1 MTTATMSPL
10 RRRMVED
17 MQIRGLEATTQAS
30 YLRAIEVFAGFLGRS
45 PDSATPEEL
54 RAWQLHMARAQV
66 SIPVY
71 NHRITVLRFFFSVTC
86 GRDEMARPLRFRRA
100 PRKLPEVLSPDE
112 VARLLDAA
120 PGPGLKYRAAF
131 SVAYGAGLRASEVV
145 NLKLGDI
152 DSERMIIRVE
162 QSLPRTR
169 SGGKGRKDRHVM
181 LSPSLLVLL
190 RDYWREAHPQGWLF
204 PGLPPVKPISTRQL
218 NRACRTAR
226 AAAGLAKRV
235 TPHTLRH
242 SFATHLL
249 EQNTDIRV
257 IQVLLGHARLE
268 TTALYTHV
276 ATRTIRDVTS
286 PLEAVQRLTQ
296 GSG

>member
-1 MTTATMSPL
+1 MTTAKMSPL

-17 MQIRGLEATTQAS
+17 MQIRGLEATTQTS
-30 YLRAIEVFAGFLGRS
+30 YLRAIGVFAGFLGRS
-45 PDSATPEEL
+45 PDSATPAEL
-54 RAWQLHMARAQV
+54 RAWQLQMARAQV

-86 GRDEMARPLRFRRA
+86 GRDEMTRPLRFRRA

-152 DSERMIIRVE
+152 DSDRMLIRVE
-162 QSLPRTR
+162 Q
-169 SGGKGRKDRHVM
+169 GKGRKDRHVM
-181 LSPSLLVLL
+181 LSPHLLGLL
-190 RDYWREAHPQGWLF
+190 RDYWREARPQGWLF
-204 PGLPPVKPISTRQL
+204 PGQNPLNPVTTRQL

-235 TPHTLRH
+235 APHTLGH
-242 SFATHLL
+242 SLATHLL

-276 ATRTIRDVTS
+276 ATRTIRDVMS
-286 PLEAVQRLTQ
+286 PLEAVQRLTE

>member
-1 MTTATMSPL
+1 MTQAKMSPL

-17 MQIRGLEATTQAS
+17 MQIRGLEATTQTS
-30 YLRAIEVFAGFLGRS
+30 YLRAIEAFAGFLGRS
-45 PDSATPEEL
+45 PDSATPAEL
-54 RAWQLHMARAQV
+54 RAWQLHMARTHV

-71 NHRITVLRFFFSVTC
+71 NHRVTVLRFFFSVTC

-162 QSLPRTR
+162 Q
-169 SGGKGRKDRHVM
+169 GKGRKDRHVM
-181 LSPSLLVLL
+181 LSPHLLGLL
-190 RDYWREAHPQGWLF
+190 RDYWREARPQGWLF
-204 PGLPPVKPISTRQL
+204 PGQNPLNPVTTRQL

-276 ATRTIRDVTS
+276 ATRTIRDVMS
-286 PLEAVQRLTQ
+286 PLETVQRLTE

>member
-1 MTTATMSPL
+1 MTTAKMSPL

-17 MQIRGLEATTQAS
+17 MQIRGLEATTQTS
-30 YLRAIEVFAGFLGRS
+30 YLRAIEAFSGFLGRS
-45 PDSATPEEL
+45 PDSATPAEL
-54 RAWQLHMARAQV
+54 RAWQLHMARTQV

-71 NHRITVLRFFFSVTC
+71 NNRITVLRFFFSVTC
-86 GRDEMARPLRFRRA
+86 GRDEMTRPLRLRRA
-100 PRKLPEVLSPDE
+100 PRKLPEVLSQDE

-152 DSERMIIRVE
+152 DSDRMLIRVE
-162 QSLPRTR
+162 Q
-169 SGGKGRKDRHVM
+169 GKGRKDRHVM
-181 LSPSLLVLL
+181 LSPHLLGLL
-190 RDYWREAHPQGWLF
+190 RDYWREARPQGWLF
-204 PGLPPVKPISTRQL
+204 PGQNPLNPVTTRQL

-286 PLEAVQRLTQ
+286 PLEAVQRLTE
-296 GSG
+296 GPG

>member
-1 MTTATMSPL
+1 MTTAKMSPL

-17 MQIRGLEATTQAS
+17 MQIRGLEATTQTS
-30 YLRAIEVFAGFLGRS
+30 YLRAVEAFAGFLGRS

-54 RAWQLHMARAQV
+54 RAWQLHMARTHV

-100 PRKLPEVLSPDE
+100 PRKLPEVLSPDD

-120 PGPGLKYRAAF
+120 PGPGLKCRAAF

-162 QSLPRTR
+162 Q
-169 SGGKGRKDRHVM
+169 GKGRKDRHVM
-181 LSPSLLVLL
+181 LSPHLLGLL
-190 RDYWREAHPQGWLF
+190 RDYWREARPQGWLF
-204 PGLPPVKPISTRQL
+204 PGQNPINPVTTRQL

-226 AAAGLAKRV
+226 AAAGLSKRV

-276 ATRTIRDVTS
+276 ATRTIRDVMS
-286 PLEAVQRLTQ
+286 PLEAVQRLAE

>member
-1 MTTATMSPL
+1 MTQAKMTPL
-10 RRRMVED
+10 RRRMLED
-17 MQIRGLEATTQAS
+17 MQIRGFEATTQAS
-30 YLRAIEVFAGFLGRS
+30 YIRAIEAFAGFLGRS
-45 PDSATPEEL
+45 PDSATAEEL
-54 RAWQLHMARAQV
+54 RAWQLHMARGNV
-66 SIPVY
+66 SIPIY
-71 NHRITVLRFFFSVTC
+71 NHRVTVLRFFFSVTC
-86 GRDEMARPLRFRRA
+86 GRDELARPLRFRRA

-152 DSERMIIRVE
+152 DSERMVIRVE
-162 QSLPRTR
+162 Q
-169 SGGKGRKDRHVM
+169 GKGRKDRHVM
-181 LSPSLLVLL
+181 LSPALLGLL
-190 RDYWREAHPQGWLF
+190 RDYWREARPQGWLF
-204 PGLPPVKPISTRQL
+204 PGQNPLNPVTTRQL

-268 TTALYTHV
+268 TTARYTHV
-276 ATRTIRDVTS
+276 AARTIRDVMS
-286 PLEAVQRLTQ
+286 PLDAVQRLTE

>member
-1 MTTATMSPL
+1 MTTAKMSPL

-17 MQIRGLEATTQAS
+17 MQIRGLEATTQTS

-45 PDSATPEEL
+45 PDSATAAEL

-86 GRDEMARPLRFRRA
+86 GRDELARPLRFRRA

-152 DSERMIIRVE
+152 DSERMVIRVE
-162 QSLPRTR
+162 QSLPRT
-169 SGGKGRKDRHVM
+169 
-181 LSPSLLVLL
+181 
-190 RDYWREAHPQGWLF
+190 
-204 PGLPPVKPISTRQL
+204 
-218 NRACRTAR
+218 
-226 AAAGLAKRV
+226 
-235 TPHTLRH
+235 
-242 SFATHLL
+242 
-249 EQNTDIRV
+249 
-257 IQVLLGHARLE
+257 
-268 TTALYTHV
+268 
-276 ATRTIRDVTS
+276 
-286 PLEAVQRLTQ
+286 
-296 GSG
+296 

>member
-1 MTTATMSPL
+1 MTTAKMSPL
-10 RRRMVED
+10 QRRMVED
-17 MQIRGLEATTQAS
+17 MQIRGLEASTQAS
-30 YLRAIEVFAGFLGRS
+30 YLRAIEAFAGFLGRS
-45 PDSATPEEL
+45 PDSATPAEL

-66 SIPVY
+66 SIPIY

-86 GRDEMARPLRFRRA
+86 GRDEIARPLRFRRA

-131 SVAYGAGLRASEVV
+131 SVAYGAGLRAREVV

-152 DSERMIIRVE
+152 DSERMVIRVE
-162 QSLPRTR
+162 Q
-169 SGGKGRKDRHVM
+169 GKGRKDRHVM
-181 LSPSLLVLL
+181 LSPHLLGLL
-190 RDYWREAHPQGWLF
+190 RDYWREARPQGWLF
-204 PGLPPVKPISTRQL
+204 PGQNPLNPVTTRQL

-276 ATRTIRDVTS
+276 ATRTIRDVMS
-286 PLEAVQRLTQ
+286 PLETVQRLTE

>member
-1 MTTATMSPL
+1 MTTAPMSPL

-17 MQIRGLEATTQAS
+17 MQIRGLEATTQTS

-86 GRDEMARPLRFRRA
+86 GRDELARPLRFRRA

-145 NLKLGDI
+145 DLKLGDI
-152 DSERMIIRVE
+152 MLIRVE
-162 QSLPRTR
+162 QSLPRT
-169 SGGKGRKDRHVM
+169 
-181 LSPSLLVLL
+181 
-190 RDYWREAHPQGWLF
+190 
-204 PGLPPVKPISTRQL
+204 
-218 NRACRTAR
+218 
-226 AAAGLAKRV
+226 
-235 TPHTLRH
+235 
-242 SFATHLL
+242 
-249 EQNTDIRV
+249 
-257 IQVLLGHARLE
+257 
-268 TTALYTHV
+268 
-276 ATRTIRDVTS
+276 
-286 PLEAVQRLTQ
+286 
-296 GSG
+296 

>member
-1 MTTATMSPL
+1 MTKEKMSPL
-10 RRRMVED
+10 RQRMVED
-17 MQIRGLEATTQAS
+17 MQIRGLEATTQRS
-30 YLRAIEVFAGFLGRS
+30 YLRAVEAFAGFLGRA
-45 PDSATPEEL
+45 PDSATPAEL

-152 DSERMIIRVE
+152 DSERMVIRVE
-162 QSLPRTR
+162 Q
-169 SGGKGRKDRHVM
+169 GKGRKDRHVM
-181 LSPSLLVLL
+181 LSPHLLGLL
-190 RDYWREAHPQGWLF
+190 RDYWREARPQGWLF
-204 PGLPPVKPISTRQL
+204 PGQNPLNPVTTRQL

-276 ATRTIRDVTS
+276 ATRTIRDVMS
-286 PLEAVQRLTQ
+286 PLEAVQRLTK

>member
-1 MTTATMSPL
+1 MTTAKMSPL
-10 RRRMVED
+10 RQRMVED
-17 MQIRGLEATTQAS
+17 MQIRGLEATTQTS
-30 YLRAIEVFAGFLGRS
+30 YLRAIEVFAGFLGHS

-54 RAWQLHMARAQV
+54 RAWQLHMARTHV

-152 DSERMIIRVE
+152 DSERMVIRVE
-162 QSLPRTR
+162 Q
-169 SGGKGRKDRHVM
+169 GKGRKDRHVM
-181 LSPSLLVLL
+181 LSPHLLGLL
-190 RDYWREAHPQGWLF
+190 RDYWREARPQGWLF
-204 PGLPPVKPISTRQL
+204 PGQNPLNPVTTRQL

-226 AAAGLAKRV
+226 AAAGLSKRV

-276 ATRTIRDVTS
+276 ASRTIRDVMS
-286 PLEAVQRLTQ
+286 PLEAVQRLAQ

>member
-1 MTTATMSPL
+1 MTQAKMSPL
-10 RRRMVED
+10 RRRMIED

-30 YLRAIEVFAGFLGRS
+30 YLRAIEAFAGFLGRS
-45 PDSATPEEL
+45 PDSATPAEL
-54 RAWQLHMARAQV
+54 RAWQLHMARTQV

-86 GRDEMARPLRFRRA
+86 GRDEMARPLRLRRA

-152 DSERMIIRVE
+152 DSDRMLIRVE
-162 QSLPRTR
+162 Q
-169 SGGKGRKDRHVM
+169 GKGRKDRHVM
-181 LSPSLLVLL
+181 LSPHLLGLL
-190 RDYWREAHPQGWLF
+190 RDYWREARPQGWLF
-204 PGLPPVKPISTRQL
+204 PGQNPLNPVTTRQL

-226 AAAGLAKRV
+226 AAAGLTKRV

-276 ATRTIRDVTS
+276 ATRTIRDVMS
-286 PLEAVQRLTQ
+286 PLEAVQRLTE

>member
-1 MTTATMSPL
+1 MTTAKMSPL
-10 RRRMVED
+10 QRRMVED
-17 MQIRGLEATTQAS
+17 MQIRGLEASTQAS
-30 YLRAIEVFAGFLGRS
+30 YLRAIEAFAGFLGRS
-45 PDSATPEEL
+45 PDSATPAEL

-66 SIPVY
+66 SIPIY

-86 GRDEMARPLRFRRA
+86 GRDEIARPLRFRRA

-131 SVAYGAGLRASEVV
+131 SVAYGAGLRAREVV

-152 DSERMIIRVE
+152 DSERMVIRVE
-162 QSLPRTR
+162 Q
-169 SGGKGRKDRHVM
+169 GKGRKDRHVM
-181 LSPSLLVLL
+181 LSPHLLGLL
-190 RDYWREAHPQGWLF
+190 RDYWREARPQGWLF
-204 PGLPPVKPISTRQL
+204 PGQNPLNPVTTRQL

-276 ATRTIRDVTS
+276 ATRTIRDVMS
-286 PLEAVQRLTQ
+286 PLETVQRMTE

>member
-30 YLRAIEVFAGFLGRS
+30 YIRAIEAFAGFLGRS
-45 PDSATPEEL
+45 PDSATPAEL

-86 GRDEMARPLRFRRA
+86 GRDEMTRPLRFRWA

-152 DSERMIIRVE
+152 DSARMIIRVE
-162 QSLPRTR
+162 Q
-169 SGGKGRKDRHVM
+169 GKGRKDRHVM
-181 LSPSLLVLL
+181 LSPHLLELL
-190 RDYWREAHPQGWLF
+190 RNYYREARPQGWLF
-204 PGLPPVKPISTRQL
+204 PGQNPLNPVTTRQL

-235 TPHTLRH
+235 TPHTVNRRSNVTPDRRSILTP
-242 SFATHLL
+242 FARADG
-249 EQNTDIRV
+249 ESAMRV
-257 IQVLLGHARLE
+257 
-268 TTALYTHV
+268 ALS
-276 ATRTIRDVTS
+276 RG
-286 PLEAVQRLTQ
+286 L
-296 GSG
+296 

>member
-1 MTTATMSPL
+1 MTTVTMSPL

-30 YLRAIEVFAGFLGRS
+30 YIRAIEVFAGFLGRS

-54 RAWQLHMARAQV
+54 RAWQLHMARTHV

-86 GRDEMARPLRFRRA
+86 GRDEMARPLRLRRA
-100 PRKLPEVLSPDE
+100 PRKLPEVLSPGE

-162 QSLPRTR
+162 Q
-169 SGGKGRKDRHVM
+169 GKGRKDRHVM
-181 LSPSLLVLL
+181 LSPHLLGLL
-190 RDYWREAHPQGWLF
+190 RDYWREARPQGWLF
-204 PGLPPVKPISTRQL
+204 PGQNPINPVTTRQL
-218 NRACRTAR
+218 NRACQTAR

-242 SFATHLL
+242 SFATQLL

-286 PLEAVQRLTQ
+286 PLEAVQRLTE

>member
-1 MTTATMSPL
+1 MTTAKMSPL
-10 RRRMVED
+10 RQRMVED

-30 YLRAIEVFAGFLGRS
+30 YLRAIEAFAGFLGRS
-45 PDSATPEEL
+45 PDSATPAEL
-54 RAWQLHMARAQV
+54 RAWQLHMARTHV

-71 NHRITVLRFFFSVTC
+71 NHRITVLRFFFCVTC
-86 GRDEMARPLRFRRA
+86 GRDEMTRPLRFRRA

-162 QSLPRTR
+162 Q
-169 SGGKGRKDRHVM
+169 GKGRKDRHVM
-181 LSPSLLVLL
+181 LSPHLLGLL
-190 RDYWREAHPQGWLF
+190 RDYWREARPQGWLF
-204 PGLPPVKPISTRQL
+204 PGQNPINPVTTRQL

-286 PLEAVQRLTQ
+286 PLEAVQRLTE

>member
-1 MTTATMSPL
+1 MTQAKMSPL

-17 MQIRGLEATTQAS
+17 MEIRGLEAKTQAS
-30 YLRAIEVFAGFLGRS
+30 YIRAVEAFAGFLGRS
-45 PDSATPEEL
+45 PDSATPAEL
-54 RAWQLHMARAQV
+54 RAWQLHMARTQISV
-66 SIPVY
+66 PIF
-71 NHRITVLRFFFSVTC
+71 NHRITVLRFFFSATC
-86 GRDEMARPLRFRRA
+86 GRDELARPLRFRRA
-100 PRKLPEVLSPDE
+100 PRKLPEVLSADE
-112 VARLLDAA
+112 VSRLLDAA

-152 DSERMIIRVE
+152 DSERMVIRVE
-162 QSLPRTR
+162 Q
-169 SGGKGRKDRHVM
+169 GKGRKDRHVM
-181 LSPSLLVLL
+181 LSPHLLELL
-190 RDYWREAHPQGWLF
+190 RDYWREARPQGWLF

-226 AAAGLAKRV
+226 AAAGLTKRV

-276 ATRTIRDVTS
+276 ATRTIRDVMS
-286 PLEAVQRLTQ
+286 PLEAVQRLTK

>member
-30 YLRAIEVFAGFLGRS
+30 YIRAIEVFAGFLGRS

-54 RAWQLHMARAQV
+54 RAWQLHMARTHV

-162 QSLPRTR
+162 Q
-169 SGGKGRKDRHVM
+169 GKGRKDRHVTV
-181 LSPSLLVLL
+181 S
-190 RDYWREAHPQGWLF
+190 Y
-204 PGLPPVKPISTRQL
+204 
-218 NRACRTAR
+218 
-226 AAAGLAKRV
+226 
-235 TPHTLRH
+235 
-242 SFATHLL
+242 THLTL
-249 EQNTDIRV
+249 PTKRIV
-257 IQVLLGHARLE
+257 
-268 TTALYTHV
+268 
-276 ATRTIRDVTS
+276 
-286 PLEAVQRLTQ
+286 
-296 GSG
+296 